1 MSSEHDIYVLEKSIN
16 IIHDTV
22 LTNCIKMVY
31 NRKLI
36 DIDQDS
42 LQNYIDNILSK
53 KSDDLVYELG
63 VYQDQKIM
71 CKIIP
76 FSIIAVEKSYK
87 LVDFLK
93 ENKKNI
99 KIIIVKDIHT
109 RVTKYVYENNKYVD
123 IFLEKEL
130 MINLIDHSL
139 VPKHILLTQEQANLV
154 LETYL
159 LKKRQ
164 IPKILASDPVSR
176 YYGVSPGDMFKIIRP
191 SDKSG
196 ASVYYR
202 LVVKG

>member
-1 MSSEHDIYVLEKSIN
+1 MNQEQDIYVLEKSIN

-22 LTNCIKMVY
+22 LTNCIKMIY
-31 NRKLI
+31 NRKLLNI
-36 DIDQDS
+36 NEDN
-42 LQNYIDNILSK
+42 LQEHINNILSK
-53 KSDDLVYELG
+53 RSDDMIYELG
-63 VYQDQKIM
+63 TYQDQKIM

-76 FSIIAVEKSYK
+76 FSVIAVEKSYK

-93 ENKKNI
+93 DNKKNI

-109 RVTKYVYENNKYVD
+109 RVIKYVYENNKFVD

-130 MINLIDHSL
+130 MINLIDHVL
-139 VPKHILLTQEQANLV
+139 VPKHIVLTKEQADLV
-154 LETYL
+154 LDTYL

-196 ASVYYR
+196 AAVYYR
-202 LVVKG
+202 LVMKG

>member
-109 RVTKYVYENNKYVD
+109 RVTKYVYENNKNVD